1 MKLVVIYVS
10 EVCAW
15 YLLTVGM
22 GRNQKNLINKF
33 VIFFFLCLLISEKTV
48 TCRQRQFYLRLL
60 ELRGKK
66 PSQAYKKR

>member
-48 TCRQRQFYLRLL
+48 TCRQKAILSEIARIEREKTFTGL
-60 ELRGKK
+60 
-66 PSQAYKKR
+66 

>member
-33 VIFFFLCLLISEKTV
+33 VIFFFSLLAN
-48 TCRQRQFYLRLL
+48 L
-60 ELRGKK
+60 GKNCDVQTK
-66 PSQAYKKR
+66 GNFI